1 MLFLVLFCLALLLGT
16 VVAIS
21 MLYLPLEI
29 ENPVDA
35 DAARMPEHKMTWA
48 DSARYY
54 ARELRAPENAMRRRA
69 CVLLTLGVLGSTSL
83 VLHYWEGVEEAADR
97 ALRGAGANTTV
108 SLG

>member
-1 MLFLVLFCLALLLGT
+1 MIFLVLFCLALLFGT

-21 MLYLPLEI
+21 MLYIPPEI

-35 DAARMPEHKMTWA
+35 DVTRKPEHKMTWV

-69 CVLLTLGVLGSTSL
+69 CLLLSLGVLGSVSL
-83 VLHYWEGVEEAADR
+83 VLHFWDGAEAAADR
-97 ALRGAGANTTV
+97 ALRGGGANATV
-108 SLG
+108 SPS